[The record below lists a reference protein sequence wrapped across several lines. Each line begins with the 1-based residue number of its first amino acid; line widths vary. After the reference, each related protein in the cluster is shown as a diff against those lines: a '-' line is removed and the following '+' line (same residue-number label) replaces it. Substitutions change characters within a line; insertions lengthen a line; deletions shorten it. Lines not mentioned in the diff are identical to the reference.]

1 MRRVSTYPLI
11 VILAVV
17 ISGCFTHLRS
27 VRPSGSVVQEFH
39 VADSFAESWERLLD
53 GMMVMRLP
61 IETVDK
67 DAGII
72 TTSFVRMTPAE
83 ATKLSYHSAV
93 YTYELLD
100 YCQYRVTIHVKSEAE
115 NQTRIRIHPYYE
127 GFYIEEGA
135 SKPIVLRS
143 NGALEQKIIDGL
155 SRPAENLSSAR

>member
-1 MRRVSTYPLI
+1 MRRVAIHSLI
-11 VILAVV
+11 VILAVFM
-17 ISGCFTHLRS
+17 SGCFTHLRS

-39 VADSFAESWERLLD
+39 VADSFAESWEGLLE
-53 GMMVMRLP
+53 GVMVMRLP
-61 IETVDK
+61 IETADK
-67 DAGII
+67 DVGII

-83 ATKLSYHSAV
+83 AAKLSYHSAV

-115 NQTRIRIHPYYE
+115 NQTRIRINPYYE

-143 NGALEQKIIDGL
+143 NGSLEQKIIDRL
-155 SRPAENLSSAR
+155 SQPAENLSSTR